1 VCILACCSW
10 CLCYCCACACARMAC
25 LGGLR
30 LGSTSGS
37 RRSPPKR
44 SILLRLR
51 VWSCPWSTS
60 RLPKGRRSHDFVAPP
75 GSAPV
80 FPPLPTGGTRG
91 CRNGRREET
100 EGQRRRE
107 REKRRGRRQHLV
119 LRRFAP
125 PPIDLCRR
133 SHRSRAAGVGNQR
146 GGGAGR
152 PEEPAGGGTGLARE
166 PTGGARV
173 QGPTKAGGGGRLKEA
188 RCRS

>member
-1 VCILACCSW
+1 MVWCRTFRVCLEGSG
-10 CLCYCCACACARMAC
+10 Y
-25 LGGLR
+25 
-30 LGSTSGS
+30 GSTSGS
-37 RRSPPKR
+37 RRSPPKQ
-44 SILLRLR
+44 LVLQRLQA
-51 VWSCPWSTS
+51 WSCPWSTS

-80 FPPLPTGGTRG
+80 FPPLPSGGSRG
-91 CRNGRREET
+91 CATARGRRWRDRGG
-100 EGQRRRE
+100 GQERRKG
-107 REKRRGRRQHLV
+107 KRRGRRQHLV

-125 PPIDLCRR
+125 PSIDLRRR